1 MGGRAHG
8 NVADAACGREALS
21 GPTVA
26 ADPAGC
32 STAAGRT
39 DRSRTA
45 AARSGCSRV
54 PRGPRPESR
63 SSWGPAAHSTCP
75 RGCSRVG
82 KGVGLES
89 GRMAAGGGNISISVG
104 LNM

>member
-1 MGGRAHG
+1 MA
-8 NVADAACGREALS
+8 VAAGVGGREALS
-21 GPTVA
+21 GPTAA

-32 STAAGRT
+32 STAAGQT
-39 DRSRTA
+39 DRSRRA
-45 AARSGCSRV
+45 AARSGCSRGLQ
-54 PRGPRPESR
+54 GPRPKGR
-63 SSWGPAAHSTCP
+63 SSWGPTARSTCP

-104 LNM
+104 LNI